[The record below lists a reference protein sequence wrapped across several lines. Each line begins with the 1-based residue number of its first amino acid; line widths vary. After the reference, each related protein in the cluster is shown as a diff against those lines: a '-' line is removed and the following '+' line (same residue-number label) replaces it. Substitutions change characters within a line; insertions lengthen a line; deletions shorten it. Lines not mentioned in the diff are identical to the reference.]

1 MKKNSDNYRSSA
13 IQGIMKRIKAKG
25 IEVIIYEP
33 TLRDGDKFF
42 NSTVVNNLKEFK
54 DESELIISNRMDD
67 ELLDVSN
74 KVFTRDIFGIN

>member
-1 MKKNSDNYRSSA
+1 
-13 IQGIMKRIKAKG
+13 MKRIKAKG